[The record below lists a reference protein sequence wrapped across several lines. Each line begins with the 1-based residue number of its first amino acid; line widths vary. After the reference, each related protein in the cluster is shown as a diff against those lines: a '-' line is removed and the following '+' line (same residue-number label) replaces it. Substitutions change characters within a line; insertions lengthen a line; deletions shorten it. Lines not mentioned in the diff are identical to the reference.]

1 MRGTRVGH
9 RGDIRLVGIAAL
21 LTAGTAGTTYGH
33 AGDIA
38 PFVVAGAALAAL
50 AALVGRSVEQLA
62 ERLGSGATGVVQSA
76 LGNLPELFVGIF
88 ALRAHLVRVVQAAL
102 VGSILANLLLVLGI
116 AFVVGGLRHG
126 TQHFG
131 AEGPRTSVLLLLL
144 AVAVVAVPTLS
155 SHLGVDAF
163 RHEQALSDVASVVLL
178 AVLALSLPSSLRH
191 SDPPERSG
199 ALGAGHGGAD
209 GARAGADVAVGGGEG
224 RPEHG
229 GRVAP
234 AGTPW
239 SALAMLAGSSAAAAF
254 VSDWFVNALTPALG
268 VLHVSQAFAGLV
280 VVAIAGNAVENVVGI
295 GLAARDRPDYS
306 LSVILQSPV
315 QIALGLLPALVL
327 LSGPIGGGHLTLVLP
342 VMLVVALAI
351 GTLVAVVVV
360 FDGESTWLEGAALV
374 GLYVTIAAAF
384 WWG

>member
-1 MRGTRVGH
+1 MTDIRVWH
-9 RGDIRLVGIAAL
+9 RGDLRLVGIAAL

-33 AGDIA
+33 AGEIA
-38 PFVVAGAALAAL
+38 PFVVAAAALAAL

-191 SDPPERSG
+191 SGPPERSG
-199 ALGAGHGGAD
+199 APGVGARAD
-209 GARAGADVAVGGGEG
+209 GAADGGAE
-224 RPEHG
+224 RPERRG
-229 GRVAP
+229 SVAP
-234 AGTPW
+234 AGVPW

-268 VLHVSQAFAGLV
+268 VLHVSEAFAGLV

-342 VMLVVALAI
+342 VMLVAALAI

-374 GLYVTIAAAF
+374 GLYVTIATAF